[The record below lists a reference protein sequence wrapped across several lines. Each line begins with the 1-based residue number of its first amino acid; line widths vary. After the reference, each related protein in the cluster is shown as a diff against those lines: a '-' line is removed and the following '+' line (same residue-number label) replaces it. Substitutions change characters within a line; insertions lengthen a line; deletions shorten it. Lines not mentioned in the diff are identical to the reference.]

1 MSTKE
6 KVMEELL
13 NSDDYISG
21 ETLAQKLGVGRN
33 SVWKAVKQLQEEGFD
48 IQAINNKGYILKSTG
63 DILNREIIKSFL
75 DKTDDREIIVLDE
88 TDSTNNYAKE
98 LARKGA
104 KNATAVIA
112 DCQTAGKGR
121 MGRSFCS
128 PHGTSIYL
136 SIILRPETDMET
148 CQLITSCAAVA
159 AAQAID
165 KVCGTDVKNQMGKR
179 PVF

>member
-104 KNATAVIA
+104 KNA
-112 DCQTAGKGR
+112 Q
-121 MGRSFCS
+121 
-128 PHGTSIYL
+128 
-136 SIILRPETDMET
+136 
-148 CQLITSCAAVA
+148 Q
-159 AAQAID
+159 
-165 KVCGTDVKNQMGKR
+165 
-179 PVF
+179 